1 MVFETVCMYSSQK
14 DGWYWL
20 VANNLRISLASLLIL
35 ADMKNHHDLST
46 DQSFGRQLDSRKGT
60 TNELKCSIL
69 CLSKPFLFS
78 LNKKSIILGYENEL
92 NAWHV
97 LATENVVH

>member
-60 TNELKCSIL
+60 TNELECSI
-69 CLSKPFLFS
+69 
-78 LNKKSIILGYENEL
+78 
-92 NAWHV
+92 
-97 LATENVVH
+97 